1 MNIYASGP
9 VASILDAVYQFV
21 SALGGALQP
30 IAGTAAA
37 ALAVVVF
44 TLLVRTALVPVGVSQ
59 ARAEFS
65 RNRLAP
71 QLAELQRI
79 YGRDKKKLQ
88 EQTLALY
95 AREKTSPL
103 TGCLPL
109 LVQAPVLSLVYA
121 LFLYSSI
128 DGHSNTLLT
137 QQLFG
142 VPLGTSFVHL
152 LGAGQALWPGIAV
165 FVVLLGVIAVTT
177 AVTRTVLSVHP
188 AVTADGAAAG
198 TPATRAT
205 RILSY
210 LPFVTV
216 VFAAFVPLAAGLY
229 LVTTTTWSLLE
240 RITLRR
246 LLRSV
251 G

>member
-21 SALGGALQP
+21 SALGGALHP
-30 IAGTAAA
+30 IAGAAAA

-44 TLLVRTALVPVGVSQ
+44 TLLVRTVLIPVGVSQ
-59 ARAEFS
+59 ALAEFS

-71 QLAELQRI
+71 QLAELQRVH
-79 YGRDKKKLQ
+79 GRDKKKLQ
-88 EQTLALY
+88 EQTMALY

-103 TGCLPL
+103 SGCLPL

-121 LFLYSSI
+121 LFLYPSI
-128 DGHSNTLLT
+128 DGHANALLT

-142 VPLGTSFVHL
+142 VPLGTSFVHM
-152 LGAGQALWPGIAV
+152 LGAGQALWPSIAL
-165 FVVLLGVIAVTT
+165 FVVLLSVIAVIT
-177 AVTRTVLSVHP
+177 AVSRKVLAVHP
-188 AVTADGAAAG
+188 VVNADGAAPG
-198 TPATRAT
+198 SPGNRVT

-229 LVTTTTWSLLE
+229 LVTTTTWTLIE
-240 RITLRR
+240 RVGLRR
-246 LLRSV
+246 LLRTA